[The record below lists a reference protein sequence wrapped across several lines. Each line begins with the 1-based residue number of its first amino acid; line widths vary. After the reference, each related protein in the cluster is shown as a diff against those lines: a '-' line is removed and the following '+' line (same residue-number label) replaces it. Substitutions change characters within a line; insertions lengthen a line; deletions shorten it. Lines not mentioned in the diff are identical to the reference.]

1 MKKLIQY
8 TILLLI
14 CLTPV
19 FGIVEVLTFLGQES
33 SIDILYYKLPKDIL
47 LGLITIFSIIRI
59 FRNGYPN
66 RLAPYLFTLT
76 VFTLLVFLL
85 SSSNLLTSV
94 AGLRWSLPFFILFL
108 LVDVIDSKFVTKISD
123 VLAWIIV
130 LNLAVQIHQMLNMSA
145 IRGFNQFGLAG
156 RVSGFFSNSSAAG
169 VLGCFTFY
177 IIRYFS
183 ESRKIL
189 TNFYLICSVLSI
201 IVSMSST
208 GVAILLLILIIP
220 YFLRSN
226 IKSLLV
232 FLVAPVILI
241 VFANLDFLTGRS
253 QGDSAISFSTRM
265 SIFADQISKAQLISL
280 RFGEATNTAVNFS
293 RKLNIQ
299 QDSFI
304 SDSLYTSILTNYGWL
319 FFTIFSIVLYKCLR
333 KTIESKDEGQI
344 VFFTICFLSSFPI
357 ITTEN
362 FPINMLISLLGAYY
376 IKLHKKRSLL
386 ESRQRFDYRSSH
398 A

>member
-59 FRNGYPN
+59 FRSGYPS
-66 RLAPYLFTLT
+66 RLVPYLFTLT

-108 LVDVIDSKFVTKISD
+108 LVDVIDSKFLTKISN

-177 IIRYFS
+177 IVRYFS
-183 ESRKIL
+183 ESRKTL
-189 TNFYLICSVLSI
+189 TNLYLICSVLSI

-265 SIFADQISKAQLISL
+265 NIFADQISKAQLISL

-319 FFTIFSIVLYKCLR
+319 FFAIFSIVLYKCLR

-376 IKLHKKRSLL
+376 IKLHKKRSLH
-386 ESRQRFDYRSSH
+386 ESRQRFDYRGSH